1 MKDTVQSRSLKSIF
15 AIGIATGFFFASGM
29 ALFDYLEGTIFRFY
43 KFLFNFIFF
52 GFFMALAFRKKV
64 TKQ

>member
-1 MKDTVQSRSLKSIF
+1 MKDVVESRSLKSIF
-15 AIGIATGFFFASGM
+15 AIGIATGSFYAIGM
-29 ALFDYLEGTIFRFY
+29 ALFDYVDGSTFHIL
-43 KFLFNFIFF
+43 KFLFNFLFF